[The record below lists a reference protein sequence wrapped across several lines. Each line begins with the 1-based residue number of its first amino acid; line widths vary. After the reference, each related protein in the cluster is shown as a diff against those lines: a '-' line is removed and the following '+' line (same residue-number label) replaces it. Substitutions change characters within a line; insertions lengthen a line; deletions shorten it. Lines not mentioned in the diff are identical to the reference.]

1 VAGGSAPLR
10 GGLLLAVIGA
20 GFVLAPEPVWAMS
33 FYLLVLPGQ
42 LWRLR
47 QARWRLTTGEAVA
60 LALIAWLG
68 VATVWDRNGS
78 GHALWLF
85 NAGCTLAFVLACGEV
100 RPRDLAGVVIV
111 GGGINAGLA
120 IVRHAVSG
128 GVEPRMP
135 GWAETRQPILGA
147 AIIGVM
153 VLLAVARALEGRRVW
168 AYGSAALLG
177 LGFIGLTGSR
187 GPMLATGL
195 ALAVLVGATRLRHLG
210 WLLAAAMAAAA
221 AVPAAWW
228 HTALARGGSHRT
240 EIWAQTLAVMARAPG
255 WAVWIGLGPGAT
267 IGRPGEDFPHNL
279 LLSTA
284 FYGGLVG
291 LALLLVLLGLV
302 ARAAWRGPERPLR
315 LALLVLV
322 LGVGMT
328 DLSNLAKG
336 PSPMW
341 LVVWVPL
348 LLSLNPQRG
357 LLGGQAAAS

>member
-1 VAGGSAPLR
+1 MAGGPAALR
-10 GGLLLAVIGA
+10 GALLLAVIGA

-42 LWRLR
+42 IWRLR
-47 QARWRLTTGEAVA
+47 QARWRLTVGEAVA
-60 LALIAWLG
+60 VALIMWLG
-68 VATVWDRNGS
+68 VATLWDRSGS

-85 NAGCTLAFVLACGEV
+85 NAGCTLAFVLACGEP
-100 RPRDLAGVVIV
+100 RPRDLASVVIAGGVV
-111 GGGINAGLA
+111 NAGIAVARHLA
-120 IVRHAVSG
+120 AG
-128 GVEPRMP
+128 GMEPRMP

-153 VLLAVARALEGRRVW
+153 VLLAVARVLEGRRGG
-168 AYGSAALLG
+168 AYGAAAALG

-195 ALAVLVGATRLRHLG
+195 ALGVLVGLTRPGRLF
-210 WLLAAAMAAAA
+210 WLAGAAMLGGLV
-221 AVPAAWW
+221 VPAAWW
-228 HTALARGGSHRT
+228 QTLMARGGSHRG
-240 EIWAQTLAVMARAPG
+240 EIWRQTLDVMAQAPW
-255 WAVWIGLGPGAT
+255 WARWFGLGPGAT

-291 LALLLVLLGLV
+291 LGLLFALLALA
-302 ARAAWRGPERPLR
+302 ARAAWRGPDRPLR
-315 LALLVLV
+315 LALLVQV
-322 LGVGMT
+322 VGVGMT

-341 LVVWVPL
+341 YVVWVPL
-348 LLSLNPQRG
+348 ILCLGARRG
-357 LLGGQAAAS
+357 LLGAPPPAG